1 MWAERE
7 RQGCV
12 GNLCWTLKTAICR
25 QRILFV
31 PADEPDPALSRK
43 SRGWAAIPG
52 TQPGLHS
59 LKEGSFRE
67 KWRWF
72 YWQIAVRTK
81 WSTVEIKYLS
91 GEKWSQ
97 SRNNVSGTTNH
108 VKHWHNASVPSVMPQ
123 PACQQMHVLIFS
135 ALWFPSFIRIHDL
148 NLVLASFIY
157 NRGWERETQVQRWWL
172 RSEENSGRTIK
183 LWWMWSVRLCHL
195 FLIIEGF

>member
-25 QRILFV
+25 QRILLV

-67 KWRWF
+67 KRRWF
-72 YWQIAVRTK
+72 YWRIAVRTK

-123 PACQQMHVLIFS
+123 PACQQCMCWYSL
-135 ALWFPSFIRIHDL
+135 PSGSPLSSPATISNSCL
-148 NLVLASFIY
+148 LPSSKTGAE
-157 NRGWERETQVQRWWL
+157 NRRPECRDGGLE
-172 RSEENSGRTIK
+172 
-183 LWWMWSVRLCHL
+183 VRKAV
-195 FLIIEGF
+195 GGP